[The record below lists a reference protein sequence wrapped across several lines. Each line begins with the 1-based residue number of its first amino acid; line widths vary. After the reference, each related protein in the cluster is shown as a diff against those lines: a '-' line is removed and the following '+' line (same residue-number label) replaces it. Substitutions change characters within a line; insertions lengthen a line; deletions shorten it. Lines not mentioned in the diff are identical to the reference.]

1 RATVNIY
8 RNNYAVSLLYVSVMR
23 HTRQKRLT
31 QIRWRYSLH
40 SLTYSILV
48 SATRNHAKEVSLCCV
63 GCFASTFVHFVRGA
77 LPPYAHL
84 ATIFPRSSSWPFPR
98 GPNGPHQQSGQHLRT
113 R

>member
-1 RATVNIY
+1 MHEDGILR
-8 RNNYAVSLLYVSVMR
+8 YASITGL
-23 HTRQKRLT
+23 TRRKRLT
-31 QIRWRYSLH
+31 PIRLRYRLR